1 MANTIPNNCIA
12 SFQHK
17 KYAHF
22 IGLVV
27 GIFYLALYQYNI
39 TISVWASLPLFLMGI
54 PHGAIETQEKISH
67 VPGLHYTFLYLIFGI
82 LVFCS
87 WLISPHYTLAL
98 FLILSAFHFGQSEKH
113 YPLIGLWVVSGSMLF
128 YPTETLGI
136 FSYLTGEELNA
147 RSLLMV
153 VSGSMLFYPTETL
166 GIFSYLTGE
175 ELNARSLLMV
185 GRLVAVTV
193 VTILIIQISTRRK
206 EKIRALILI
215 ALIALLPPVSAVA
228 VYFFIFHSLGE
239 MAKTADQHNRMPM
252 QILKLYTP
260 AGIPALI
267 GGVIGLYFFSG
278 NLISL
283 FVLSGLA
290 VSFIVP
296 HMCPV
301 EKLTKNLV

>member
-1 MANTIPNNCIA
+1 MHSPFYIKKSILQKCTRNMANTIPNNCIA
-12 SFQHK
+12 SLQHK

-153 VSGSMLFYPTETL
+153 
-166 GIFSYLTGE
+166 
-175 ELNARSLLMV
+175 

-206 EKIRALILI
+206 EKMRALILI

>member
-1 MANTIPNNCIA
+1 MHSPFYIKKSILQKCTRNMANTIPNNCIA

-113 YPLIGLWVVSGSMLF
+113 YPLIGLW
-128 YPTETLGI
+128 
-136 FSYLTGEELNA
+136 
-147 RSLLMV
+147 V

>member
-1 MANTIPNNCIA
+1 MHSPFYIKKSILQKCTRNMANTIPNNCIA

-67 VPGLHYTFLYLIFGI
+67 IPGLHYTFLYLVFGI

-153 VSGSMLFYPTETL
+153 
-166 GIFSYLTGE
+166 
-175 ELNARSLLMV
+175 

-206 EKIRALILI
+206 EKMRALILI

>member
-12 SFQHK
+12 SLQHK

-113 YPLIGLWVVSGSMLF
+113 YPLIGLW
-128 YPTETLGI
+128 
-136 FSYLTGEELNA
+136 
-147 RSLLMV
+147 V

>member
-1 MANTIPNNCIA
+1 MHSPFYIKKSILQKCTRNMANTIPNNCIA

-147 RSLLMV
+147 RSLL
-153 VSGSMLFYPTETL
+153 
-166 GIFSYLTGE
+166 I
-175 ELNARSLLMV
+175 V

-239 MAKTADQHNRMPM
+239 MAKTVDQHNRMPM

>member
-1 MANTIPNNCIA
+1 MHSPFYIKKSILQKCTRNMANTIPNNCIA
-12 SFQHK
+12 SLQHK

-113 YPLIGLWVVSGSMLF
+113 YPLIGLW
-128 YPTETLGI
+128 
-136 FSYLTGEELNA
+136 
-147 RSLLMV
+147 V

>member
-1 MANTIPNNCIA
+1 MHSPFYIKKSILQKCTRNMANTIPNNCIA

-113 YPLIGLWVVSGSMLF
+113 YPLIGLWVVSG
-128 YPTETLGI
+128 P
-136 FSYLTGEELNA
+136 
-147 RSLLMV
+147 
-153 VSGSMLFYPTETL
+153 MLFYPTETL

-239 MAKTADQHNRMPM
+239 MAKTVDQHNRMPM